1 MKSLFELAGQLEQ
14 FFQDQNW
21 RYCFIGGLANQRW
34 GRPRTTV
41 DVDITILTGF
51 GSEESFIDKLLSRYQ
66 PRIPDPRSFALQHRV
81 LLIQSPDNI
90 GIDISLGGIPFEES
104 MIARA
109 SQFEFLPGISL
120 LTCAAEDLIV
130 LKAFADRDQD
140 WIDVEGVI
148 LRQKGLLDWDY
159 IFSQLTPLAQ
169 LKESPTLIPN
179 LKRLRQENA

>member
-1 MKSLFELAGQLEQ
+1 MKSLFLLANELEQ
-14 FFQDQNW
+14 FFQNQHW

-51 GSEESFIDKLLSRYQ
+51 GPEESFIDQLLLHYQ
-66 PRIPDPRSFALQHRV
+66 ARIAEPRDFALQHRV
-81 LLIQSPDNI
+81 LLLQSPDKI

-140 WIDVEGVI
+140 WVDVEGVI
-148 LRQKGLLDWDY
+148 IRQKGLLDWDY
-159 IFSQLTPLAQ
+159 IFSQLAPLIQ
-169 LKESPTLIPN
+169 LKESPAIMTR
-179 LKRLRQENA
+179 LKKLRQETS